1 MQQHALPCN
10 TGLPGLDK
18 ILGGIRLGDNVVFQI
33 DRIDDYIR
41 LVEPFAKAANQNSIP
56 LIYFRFADHPPVLPA
71 GASAHIYELH
81 PEKGFENFLSEILTV
96 IEHFGKGAFYIFD
109 CLSELAVDWY
119 SDRMLGNFFMI
130 TCPYL
135 FDFDTVAY
143 FALLREDHTPLA
155 TDAIHRTA
163 QVVLDLYRNKD
174 IFYIHPQKVEGRHS
188 STMYMLHKWD
198 HDDFVPVTKSTTTA
212 EILTSVSQP
221 WLDFSIERRDVWARN
236 FLNAQDVI
244 RDGSSDPSQIQ
255 NNKALFLRLLRMV
268 ITRDQRVLDLAEKYF
283 DFTDLVEIG
292 KRLIGTGLIG
302 GKSVGMLL
310 ARAIVRKEDPRLAE
324 FLEPHDSFFI
334 GSDVFYTYLITNKCW
349 WPRHLLNVTE
359 QDCDSADE
367 VRDLLLKGEFPQDIQ
382 DQFMEMIEYFGQ
394 SPIIVRSSSLLEDA
408 YGNAFSGKY
417 DSVFCTNQGTPEER
431 LANFMA
437 AVRTVY
443 ASTVS
448 KEALAYRAHWDLL
461 KQDEQMALLVQ
472 RVSGEVYQDQYF
484 PQIAGVG
491 FSFNPFV
498 WDREIDPKAGMLR
511 LVFGLGTRAVDR
523 VEDDY
528 TRIVALNAPLRR
540 PEATSGDVRK
550 YAQHKIDILDLK
562 TNALITKDFRDVV
575 DNISDDFPIE
585 VFASQDEDLL
595 RQKRD
600 NDRIFCWIL
609 TFEELLSKK
618 AFVEDMRK
626 MIALLQQAYSYPV
639 DIEFTANFLDKE
651 NYRINLLQCRPFQVK
666 GNILNVDVPETIP
679 QDRVIL
685 KTHGPVIGSSRATTI
700 DRIIYV
706 VPDVYGKMKP
716 SDRYS
721 VARLIGRLTHLED
734 SASSTVMLI
743 GPGRWATSTPELG
756 VPVSFAEIDRVSIL
770 CEVAAMHEN
779 LIPEVSLGTHFFNDL
794 VEMDMLYLAVYPQRK
809 DNIINDLAFSKARN
823 ILTDLLPDAAPW
835 ASVVHVIDS
844 SGTKQEHSILLHADV
859 LQQNAICYFS

>member
-1 MQQHALPCN
+1 M
-10 TGLPGLDK
+10 
-18 ILGGIRLGDNVVFQI
+18 
-33 DRIDDYIR
+33 
-41 LVEPFAKAANQNSIP
+41 
-56 LIYFRFADHPPVLPA
+56 
-71 GASAHIYELH
+71 
-81 PEKGFENFLSEILTV
+81 
-96 IEHFGKGAFYIFD
+96 
-109 CLSELAVDWY
+109 
-119 SDRMLGNFFMI
+119 
-130 TCPYL
+130 
-135 FDFDTVAY
+135 
-143 FALLREDHTPLA
+143 
-155 TDAIHRTA
+155 
-163 QVVLDLYRNKD
+163 
-174 IFYIHPQKVEGRHS
+174 
-188 STMYMLHKWD
+188 
-198 HDDFVPVTKSTTTA
+198 
-212 EILTSVSQP
+212 
-221 WLDFSIERRDVWARN
+221 
-236 FLNAQDVI
+236 
-244 RDGSSDPSQIQ
+244 
-255 NNKALFLRLLRMV
+255 
-268 ITRDQRVLDLAEKYF
+268 
-283 DFTDLVEIG
+283 
-292 KRLIGTGLIG
+292 
-302 GKSVGMLL
+302 
-310 ARAIVRKEDPRLAE
+310 
-324 FLEPHDSFFI
+324 
-334 GSDVFYTYLITNKCW
+334 
-349 WPRHLLNVTE
+349 
-359 QDCDSADE
+359 
-367 VRDLLLKGEFPQDIQ
+367 
-382 DQFMEMIEYFGQ
+382 
-394 SPIIVRSSSLLEDA
+394 
-408 YGNAFSGKY
+408 
-417 DSVFCTNQGTPEER
+417 
-431 LANFMA
+431 
-437 AVRTVY
+437 
-443 ASTVS
+443 
-448 KEALAYRAHWDLL
+448 
-461 KQDEQMALLVQ
+461 
-472 RVSGEVYQDQYF
+472 
-484 PQIAGVG
+484 
-491 FSFNPFV
+491 
-498 WDREIDPKAGMLR
+498 
-511 LVFGLGTRAVDR
+511 
-523 VEDDY
+523 
-528 TRIVALNAPLRR
+528 
-540 PEATSGDVRK
+540 
-550 YAQHKIDILDLK
+550 
-562 TNALITKDFRDVV
+562 V

-844 SGTKQEHSILLHADV
+844 YGTKQEHSILLHADV